1 MLSCLNRDMA
11 FPKGPPKSS
20 ATPFWLVVAS
30 VSLLLLLLW
39 GWQAGMLGKAGDFL
53 SRLVTPA
60 SYDGSRSFEQT
71 DQAGKDRSA
80 EREALTRQQQD
91 AVRQADE
98 GAASGTQAEGV
109 ADGQPGADAGAAGA
123 GQAGQD
129 QPAGAG
135 DAAADGGGNM
145 LDAPQVA
152 DENQVVDV
160 PVPQPAIEPA
170 PEKPARKADKAAP
183 RQVSEAAV
191 NKELARHWPLSQLRQ
206 FFNLQEQARRLVVT
220 VDNLPGTHI
229 PSQLRVARGVPGL
242 LVVDKQG
249 ESITLDERNFQRYEA
264 FIGFAE
270 SLDARTLGKLYA
282 KFYPLLQHTYEETG
296 FPDQRFH
303 DRVLAAID
311 DMLAAPKVT
320 GEIRLVQPKVLY
332 RFEHAELEDLSP
344 GQKIMIRIGPRNADR
359 VKAVLKRVRA
369 AIVARDPG
377 R

>member
-1 MLSCLNRDMA
+1 MA

-20 ATPFWLVVAS
+20 GAPFWLIVAL

-39 GWQAGMLGKAGDFL
+39 GWQAGMLGKAGEFL
-53 SRLVTPA
+53 TKLVSPA
-60 SYDGSRSFEQT
+60 SYDGSSSYEQPPRP
-71 DQAGKDRSA
+71 GSDRSA
-80 EREALTRQQQD
+80 EREALARQQQE
-91 AVRQADE
+91 AARQAE
-98 GAASGTQAEGV
+98 EA
-109 ADGQPGADAGAAGA
+109 AAGA
-123 GQAGQD
+123 RPAEADQAAPGGEQ
-129 QPAGAG
+129 AASAEGSL
-135 DAAADGGGNM
+135 DAAAADSTA
-145 LDAPQVA
+145 LSASPVA
-152 DENQVVDV
+152 DESQVVDV
-160 PVPQPAIEPA
+160 PVPQPAVEPP
-170 PEKPARKADKAAP
+170 PEKPARKAARADP
-183 RQVSEAAV
+183 RQMSEAAV
-191 NKELARHWPLSQLRQ
+191 NKELSRHWSLAQLRQ

-249 ESITLDERNFQRYEA
+249 EGITLDERNFQRYDA

-282 KFYPLLQHTYEETG
+282 KFYPLLQHTYEDTG
-296 FPDQRFH
+296 FPGQRFH

-320 GEIRLVQPKVLY
+320 GQIRLVQPKVLY
-332 RFEHAELEDLSP
+332 RFEHPELEDLSP

-369 AIVARDPG
+369 QIVARAPG